1 MEPIQPL
8 PTDTHPAQP
17 PFAPVSS
24 VQPLPLKHRPKP
36 VLVFALLL
44 MGIIGFVASYFLIIS
59 PQAQA
64 LKHATTV
71 IESLS
76 SSDENKL
83 NSLADAD
90 DPFIKNFYQSVHSQV
105 QNSSYKLINKK
116 VDNTSHLYLFELTGS
131 ASKYLRIIVDNSDS
145 WKVTSIVHSQ
155 NELSLEPTDYK
166 ADEEPTQP
174 LTTRIDAGFKC
185 LVQADYALTNFNPTE
200 QDLIQWSSNYEPTS
214 TVANKSASL
223 FFKAGT
229 NEEEAFAN
237 FYSTWARFSDDMVE
251 KQWLFRI
258 RPNIN
263 ERSIG
268 TVREKQDI
276 QSAIERSS
284 KIKQELL
291 NKGVPDTRVVI
302 VDPLLSATEFNE
314 ENEPV
319 LRRVEMI
326 IDPTCVQK

>member
-1 MEPIQPL
+1 MEPTQPL
-8 PTDTHPAQP
+8 PTDAQPAQP
-17 PFAPVSS
+17 PSAPVSA
-24 VQPLPLKHRPKP
+24 VPPLPSKHRPKP

-44 MGIIGFVASYFLIIS
+44 VIIIGFVASYFLLLS

-64 LKHATTV
+64 LKQATTV

-76 SSDENKL
+76 SADENKL

-90 DPFIKNFYQSVHSQV
+90 DPFIKNFYQSVRSQL
-105 QNSSYKLINKK
+105 QDSSHKLINKK
-116 VDNTSHLYLFELTGS
+116 VDGTTHFYLFELTGS
-131 ASKYLRIIVDNSDS
+131 ASKYLRVGVENNDN

-155 NELSLEPTDYK
+155 KELSLEPTDYK
-166 ADEEPTQP
+166 ADEEPIQP
-174 LTTRIDAGFKC
+174 ITTRIDAGFKC
-185 LVQADYALTNFNPTE
+185 LVQTDYALTNFNPTE
-200 QDLIQWSSNYEPTS
+200 QDLIQWSPFYEPTS

-229 NEEEAFAN
+229 NEEEALAN
-237 FYSTWARFSDDMVE
+237 FYSTWARFSDDMLE

-263 ERSIG
+263 EKTFG
-268 TVREKQDI
+268 TVREQQDI
-276 QSAIERSS
+276 QSAMERVT

-291 NKGVPDTRVVI
+291 NKGVPDTRITI
-302 VDPLLSATEFNE
+302 VDPLLSTTEFND